1 MMKAEKDAM
10 AEDRGECR
18 GNIGDLDGCGRRIV
32 GVAMTP
38 AVAKWRASCEN
49 GQSEHDQPER

>member
-1 MMKAEKDAM
+1 M
-10 AEDRGECR
+10 AEDRGERR

-38 AVAKWRASCEN
+38 AVAKRRASREN